1 MKAEDS
7 CGLERPLSF
16 WLIVVGLSGHSSDP
30 PGPAVISR
38 TIRGSTSRETL
49 TKTARRL
56 QFNESKR
63 ETLDFQLTRELQS
76 GPGNELTFIIREGSK
91 AKFKKA
97 ISEMMVAMLVV
108 ASQLHVGNGKI
119 RIFFICSQDF
129 MRLLRKQLFN
139 ETFYEISIPLNL
151 CKCKFFFRLMIICV
165 DLLLL
170 DVLRRVKVFL
180 SKWMAIVIV

>member
-16 WLIVVGLSGHSSDP
+16 WLIVVGLSEHSSDP

-56 QFNESKR
+56 QFNESKS

-76 GPGNELTFIIREGSK
+76 GPGNELTFIIREGSS

-97 ISEMMVAMLVV
+97 ISEMMV
-108 ASQLHVGNGKI
+108 
-119 RIFFICSQDF
+119 
-129 MRLLRKQLFN
+129 
-139 ETFYEISIPLNL
+139 
-151 CKCKFFFRLMIICV
+151 
-165 DLLLL
+165 
-170 DVLRRVKVFL
+170 
-180 SKWMAIVIV
+180 